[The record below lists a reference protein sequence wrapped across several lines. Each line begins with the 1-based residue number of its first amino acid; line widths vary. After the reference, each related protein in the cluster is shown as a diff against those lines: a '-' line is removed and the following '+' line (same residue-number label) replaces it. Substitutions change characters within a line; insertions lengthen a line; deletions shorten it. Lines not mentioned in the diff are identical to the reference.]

1 LPVRSSPPI
10 PRLADVEP
18 LDLPKLQRATLNDE
32 VYAELKRA
40 IMAGAI
46 EPGRSMTIRSL
57 AASFGVSLMPV
68 REALGRLVA
77 ERVLELL
84 PNRSVAVPVL
94 DRVRFHEVTRIR
106 LALEGLAV
114 REGARNIGEHELAQM
129 IAWNEE
135 MEAPETARSAK
146 ALDLNRE
153 IHYMLYR
160 AAGMPTLYG
169 MIETL
174 WLQIGPLLTIHMRSI
189 LDHQPSTLQQH
200 HRDAFAAISAGDAE
214 AAAAAIV
221 ADIEAAAV
229 TIDWTLS

>member
-1 LPVRSSPPI
+1 LHDRISSSGGH
-10 PRLADVEP
+10 ADAPKLE
-18 LDLPKLQRATLNDE
+18 LPKLQRATLNDE

-77 ERVLELL
+77 ERVLDLL
-84 PNRSVAVPVL
+84 PNRSVALPVL
-94 DRVRFHEVTRIR
+94 DRARFHEVTRIR
-106 LALEGLAV
+106 VALEGLAV
-114 REGARNIGEHELAQM
+114 REGVKNIGQGDLARM

-135 MEAPETARSAK
+135 MEIPEIARSAK

-153 IHYMLYR
+153 IHHTLYR
-160 AAGMPTLYG
+160 AAGMPTLYAI
-169 MIETL
+169 IETL

-189 LDHQPSTLQQH
+189 VDHQPDTVQKH
-200 HRDAFAAISAGDAE
+200 HRDAFAAISAGDPD

-229 TIDWTLS
+229 TIAATLS